1 MRAAHQAFLRFLGLA
16 LAGLSPPLGGAAF
29 AEPAASLN
37 LSGAPGVI
45 EMPGGLALEREML
58 GLTVSTFGP
67 IGRSV
72 IGFQAAPWLSGSLRT
87 TTVRHW
93 NDAFCP
99 PDCAGLNA
107 LASYSSRAL
116 DLRFHLAKEGPLLP
130 ALTVGLMGVMGPSGQ
145 AAEYIAATKSLG
157 DRLTLTAG
165 LGWGRLATHGALG
178 APFGPR
184 PADNGDGLS
193 LDQMFQGDV
202 APFAGVELRLTDRW
216 AVKAE
221 YSSDGYVEEAGLR
234 GTFDR
239 ASPVNFGVEYRQSDM
254 LRFGAYSLYGSQIGV
269 AAQVIL
275 DPGHRPG
282 GGIGGSGPTPVMPRP
297 PIAQDPE
304 AWSPEWVS
312 QPGVH
317 GILIQ
322 NLTRFLERSGIRIEA
337 LSFTGDLA
345 QVRIRVDRLDAEA
358 QAVGRVARA
367 MTHLMPAS
375 VELFE
380 IVPVVAG
387 VPVSMVR
394 LSRSDV
400 EALEFAPDGAARI
413 RARAEILDAGAPS
426 PDLARNPDLYPD
438 FRWSLAPYA
447 DLSLMD
453 PGGPVTGDI
462 GLRASARYSL
472 APGLEVQATASKI
485 GLFLPGTDAPGGA
498 PGLPPVRSDEDLYR
512 QNGDPAI
519 ETLTAAWQ
527 GRLGTDLFGRLT
539 LGYLEPMFAGLSAEA
554 LWWPAGQVWALG
566 AEANLVAQRDTN
578 GGLGLD
584 DYGYQVASGHLSGYL
599 NLGSGYQAQLD
610 LGRYLAGDLGGTLTL
625 TRRFETG
632 WTLAAQ
638 GTLTGA
644 TETAQLGIGIEVP
657 TSWFTGQPVRSA
669 RAVSIRPALSDAG
682 ARLQVN
688 GRLHDQLIDYTQTGL
703 DEQWARFWK

>member
-1 MRAAHQAFLRFLGLA
+1 MRAAPKAFLRLLGLA
-16 LAGLSPPLGGAAF
+16 LAGLSLPLCGAAL
-29 AEPAASLN
+29 AESAASMN

-45 EMPGGLALEREML
+45 EMPGGAALERERL

-72 IGFQAAPWLSGSLRT
+72 IGFQAASWLSGSLRT
-87 TTVRHW
+87 TTVRNW

-116 DLRFHLAKEGPLLP
+116 DLRFHLSGEGPLLP

-165 LGWGRLATHGALG
+165 VGWGRLATQGALG

-193 LDQMFQGDV
+193 LDQLFRGEV

-221 YSSDGYVEEAGLR
+221 YSSDGYVEEADLR
-234 GTFDR
+234 GTFDH

-254 LRFGAYSLYGSQIGV
+254 LRFGAYALYGSQIGV

-282 GGIGGSGPTPVMPRP
+282 GGIGGSGPTPVKPRP
-297 PIAQDPE
+297 PVAQDPE

-317 GILIQ
+317 AILIQ
-322 NLTRFLERSGIRIEA
+322 NLTKFLERSGIRIEA

-345 QVRIRVDRLDAEA
+345 QVRIRIDSLDAEA

-375 VELFE
+375 VEMFE
-380 IVPVVAG
+380 IVPMVGG
-387 VPVSMVR
+387 VPAARVR
-394 LSRSDV
+394 LRRSDV
-400 EALEFAPDGAARI
+400 EALEFAPDGAAAI
-413 RARAEILDAGAPS
+413 RARAEILDAGAPA

-438 FRWSLAPYA
+438 FRWSLSPYA
-447 DLSLMD
+447 DLAFLD
-453 PGGPVTGDI
+453 PGQPVTGDI
-462 GLRASARYSL
+462 GLRLSARYML
-472 APGLEVQATASKI
+472 APGLQVQASASKI
-485 GLFLPGTDAPGGA
+485 GLFLPGTDSSGA
-498 PGLPPVRSDEDLYR
+498 TPGLPPVRSDEDLYR

-527 GRLGTDLFGRLT
+527 GRLGTDLFGRVT

-584 DYGYQVASGHLSGYL
+584 DYGYQTVSGHLSGYL
-599 NLGSGYQAQLD
+599 DLGRGYQAQLD
-610 LGRYLAGDLGGTLTL
+610 LGRYLAGDLGGTVTL

-644 TETAQLGIGIEVP
+644 TDTAQLGIGIEVP

-669 RAVSIRPALSDAG
+669 RAISIRPALSDAG
-682 ARLQVN
+682 ARLEVD
-688 GRLHDQLIDYTQTGL
+688 GRLYDQMIDYTQTGL